1 MTTCPCTR
9 RLATLAVAAAL
20 AGLTGCGQSSNAQK
34 ATPGSTA
41 TAASPTPAPT
51 DSRSEADKA
60 WEDTM
65 LHNETNLE
73 DMHRQAAAA
82 ASNDPSSTE
91 TADLPD
97 LVGMNLDGATDLA
110 DALGFMWVIDE
121 DATGQGRAQVG
132 GNKWMVC
139 SQDPAP
145 GVTRLEALVVL
156 HAVRHE
162 EACP

>member
-1 MTTCPCTR
+1 
-9 RLATLAVAAAL
+9 
-20 AGLTGCGQSSNAQK
+20 
-34 ATPGSTA
+34 
-41 TAASPTPAPT
+41 
-51 DSRSEADKA
+51 
-60 WEDTM
+60 M